1 MERFI
6 VAGLGNP
13 GREYARHRHNVG
25 FMVVNELAQRH
36 DVTSMRRQGKSL
48 VTELLL
54 GKMQVVLAKPQT
66 FMNCSGEAVAE
77 LVHFFNLPLERLLV
91 VFDDLNLPMGVMRVR
106 MEGGSGGQKGMMSV
120 IDQLDSRAIPR
131 IRVGIDRPPGRMDA
145 ADYVLKPFSG
155 QQSEVITN
163 MLPLVADAIE
173 TVVREGIVTAMDKFN
188 S

>member
-1 MERFI
+1 M
-6 VAGLGNP
+6 
-13 GREYARHRHNVG
+13 
-25 FMVVNELAQRH
+25 
-36 DVTSMRRQGKSL
+36 
-48 VTELLL
+48 
-54 GKMQVVLAKPQT
+54 
-66 FMNCSGEAVAE
+66 
-77 LVHFFNLPLERLLV
+77 V
-91 VFDDLNLPMGVMRVR
+91 VFDDLDLPMGVMRVR

-131 IRVGIDRPPGRMDA
+131 IRVGIDRPPGRMGA

-155 QQSEVITN
+155 QQSEVIAN